1 MNGSKYIFFLVIFLL
16 GFLSCKTATESIP
29 QSAESITQ
37 LVIPRVDEMPNMPAP
52 YMMKD
57 WKKTA
62 LEFDKYVYNFD
73 EKGPFMPMIW
83 MDTMK
88 RNFPQNTYGLYTAL
102 GDVREDGKLK
112 KYRVVTIQFSI
123 DLFEGPM
130 FQKER
135 FYRIRKM
142 LDNSIRGIKFE
153 GDVFKTA
160 MTKMLSLTKD
170 KGFTNILEFIDLLD
184 LLSKTQSITYLASE
198 GFTPATLKWESK
210 RIQQAYNY
218 IIKNFSETKFKLNDV
233 AALINMSESAFSH
246 FFRKYTN
253 KSFTEFLTDVRI
265 GHTCKLLLSTDET
278 ISQIAYRSGFNNIAN
293 FNRLF
298 KKNKNCT
305 PLEYRQRHKEKTI
318 YDWQEEIN
326 MWQFLPPN
334 SKNLDMVGPA
344 INTTKVTHI

>member
-1 MNGSKYIFFLVIFLL
+1 MSLNIFREITPLGQNDVYVLLDSYSNGFDYPIHSHPEYELNLVMGVSGVRLVGDNTERFNEYDLVLL
-16 GFLSCKTATESIP
+16 GPYLYHKWTG
-29 QSAESITQ
+29 
-37 LVIPRVDEMPNMPAP
+37 DE
-52 YMMKD
+52 Y
-57 WKKTA
+57 
-62 LEFDKYVYNFD
+62 
-73 EKGPFMPMIW
+73 
-83 MDTMK
+83 
-88 RNFPQNTYGLYTAL
+88 
-102 GDVREDGKLK
+102 EDGKLK

-298 KKNKNCT
+298 
-305 PLEYRQRHKEKTI
+305 QEK
-318 YDWQEEIN
+318 
-326 MWQFLPPN
+326 
-334 SKNLDMVGPA
+334 
-344 INTTKVTHI
+344 

>member
-1 MNGSKYIFFLVIFLL
+1 MSLNIFREITPLGQNDVYVLLDSYSNGFDYPIHSHPEYELNLVMGVSGVRLVGDNTERFNEYDLVLL
-16 GFLSCKTATESIP
+16 GPYLYHKWTG
-29 QSAESITQ
+29 
-37 LVIPRVDEMPNMPAP
+37 DE
-52 YMMKD
+52 Y
-57 WKKTA
+57 
-62 LEFDKYVYNFD
+62 
-73 EKGPFMPMIW
+73 
-83 MDTMK
+83 
-88 RNFPQNTYGLYTAL
+88 
-102 GDVREDGKLK
+102 EDGKLK

-305 PLEYRQRHKEKTI
+305 PLEYRHRHKEKTI

>member
-1 MNGSKYIFFLVIFLL
+1 MSLNIFREITPLGQNDVYVLLDSYSNGFDYPIHSHPEYELNLVMGVSGVRLVGDNTERFNEYDLVLL
-16 GFLSCKTATESIP
+16 GPYLYHKWTG
-29 QSAESITQ
+29 
-37 LVIPRVDEMPNMPAP
+37 DE
-52 YMMKD
+52 Y
-57 WKKTA
+57 
-62 LEFDKYVYNFD
+62 
-73 EKGPFMPMIW
+73 
-83 MDTMK
+83 
-88 RNFPQNTYGLYTAL
+88 
-102 GDVREDGKLK
+102 EDGKLK

-142 LDNSIRGIKFE
+142 LDDSIRGIKFE
-153 GDVFKTA
+153 GDVFKSA

-170 KGFTNILEFIDLLD
+170 KGFANILEFIDLLD

-334 SKNLDMVGPA
+334 SKNVDMVGPA
-344 INTTKVTHI
+344 INTTRVTHI

>member
-1 MNGSKYIFFLVIFLL
+1 MNIFREITPLGQNDVYVLLDSYSNGFDYPIHSHPEYELNLVMGVSGVRLVGDNTERFNEYDLVLL
-16 GFLSCKTATESIP
+16 GPYLYHKWTG
-29 QSAESITQ
+29 
-37 LVIPRVDEMPNMPAP
+37 DE
-52 YMMKD
+52 Y
-57 WKKTA
+57 
-62 LEFDKYVYNFD
+62 
-73 EKGPFMPMIW
+73 
-83 MDTMK
+83 
-88 RNFPQNTYGLYTAL
+88 
-102 GDVREDGKLK
+102 EDGKLK

>member
-1 MNGSKYIFFLVIFLL
+1 MSLNIFREITPLGQNDVYVLLDSYSNGFDYPIHSHPEYELNLVMGVSGVRLVGDNTERFNEYDLVLL
-16 GFLSCKTATESIP
+16 GPYLYHKWTG
-29 QSAESITQ
+29 
-37 LVIPRVDEMPNMPAP
+37 DE
-52 YMMKD
+52 Y
-57 WKKTA
+57 
-62 LEFDKYVYNFD
+62 
-73 EKGPFMPMIW
+73 
-83 MDTMK
+83 
-88 RNFPQNTYGLYTAL
+88 
-102 GDVREDGKLK
+102 EDGKLK

-265 GHTCKLLLSTDET
+265 GPTCKLLLSTDET

>member
-1 MNGSKYIFFLVIFLL
+1 MSLNIFREITPLGQNDVYVLLDSYSNGFDYPIHSHPEYELNLVMGVSGVRLVGDNTERFNEYDLVLL
-16 GFLSCKTATESIP
+16 GPYLYHKWTG
-29 QSAESITQ
+29 
-37 LVIPRVDEMPNMPAP
+37 DE
-52 YMMKD
+52 Y
-57 WKKTA
+57 
-62 LEFDKYVYNFD
+62 
-73 EKGPFMPMIW
+73 
-83 MDTMK
+83 
-88 RNFPQNTYGLYTAL
+88 
-102 GDVREDGKLK
+102 EDGKLK

-326 MWQFLPPN
+326 MWQVLPPN
-334 SKNLDMVGPA
+334 SKNVDMIGPA

>member
-1 MNGSKYIFFLVIFLL
+1 MSLNIFREITPLGQNDVYVLLDSYSNGFDYPIHSHPEYELNLVMGVSGVRLVGDNTERFNEYDLVLL
-16 GFLSCKTATESIP
+16 GPYLYHKWTG
-29 QSAESITQ
+29 
-37 LVIPRVDEMPNMPAP
+37 DE
-52 YMMKD
+52 Y
-57 WKKTA
+57 
-62 LEFDKYVYNFD
+62 
-73 EKGPFMPMIW
+73 
-83 MDTMK
+83 
-88 RNFPQNTYGLYTAL
+88 
-102 GDVREDGKLK
+102 EDGKLK

-218 IIKNFSETKFKLNDV
+218 IIKNFSETKFRLNDV

-334 SKNLDMVGPA
+334 SKNVDMIGPA

>member
-1 MNGSKYIFFLVIFLL
+1 MSLNIFREITPLGQNDVYVLLDSYSNGFDYPIHSHPEYELNLVMGVSGVRLVGDNTERFNEYDLVLL
-16 GFLSCKTATESIP
+16 SPYLYHKWTGEES
-29 QSAESITQ
+29 
-37 LVIPRVDEMPNMPAP
+37 
-52 YMMKD
+52 
-57 WKKTA
+57 
-62 LEFDKYVYNFD
+62 
-73 EKGPFMPMIW
+73 
-83 MDTMK
+83 
-88 RNFPQNTYGLYTAL
+88 
-102 GDVREDGKLK
+102 EDGKLK

>member
-1 MNGSKYIFFLVIFLL
+1 MSLNIFREITPLGQNDVYVLLDSYSNGFDYPIHSHPEYELNLVMGVSGVRLVGDYTERFNEYDLVLL
-16 GFLSCKTATESIP
+16 G
-29 QSAESITQ
+29 
-37 LVIPRVDEMPNMPAP
+37 P
-52 YMMKD
+52 Y
-57 WKKTA
+57 
-62 LEFDKYVYNFD
+62 
-73 EKGPFMPMIW
+73 
-83 MDTMK
+83 
-88 RNFPQNTYGLYTAL
+88 LYHKWT
-102 GDVREDGKLK
+102 GEEYEDGKLK

-153 GDVFKTA
+153 GDVFKSA

-233 AALINMSESAFSH
+233 ATLINMSESAFSH

>member
-1 MNGSKYIFFLVIFLL
+1 MSLNIFREITPLGQNDVYVLLDSYSNGFDYPIHSHPEYELNLVMGVSGVRLVGDNTERFNEYDLVLL
-16 GFLSCKTATESIP
+16 GPYLYHKWTG
-29 QSAESITQ
+29 
-37 LVIPRVDEMPNMPAP
+37 DE
-52 YMMKD
+52 Y
-57 WKKTA
+57 
-62 LEFDKYVYNFD
+62 
-73 EKGPFMPMIW
+73 
-83 MDTMK
+83 
-88 RNFPQNTYGLYTAL
+88 
-102 GDVREDGKLK
+102 EDGKLK

-334 SKNLDMVGPA
+334 SKNVDMIGPA

>member
-1 MNGSKYIFFLVIFLL
+1 MNIFREITPLGQNDVYVLLDSYSNGFDYPIHSHPEYELNLVMGVSGVRLVGDNTERFNEYDLVLL
-16 GFLSCKTATESIP
+16 GPYLYHKWTG
-29 QSAESITQ
+29 
-37 LVIPRVDEMPNMPAP
+37 DE
-52 YMMKD
+52 Y
-57 WKKTA
+57 
-62 LEFDKYVYNFD
+62 
-73 EKGPFMPMIW
+73 
-83 MDTMK
+83 
-88 RNFPQNTYGLYTAL
+88 
-102 GDVREDGKLK
+102 EDGKLK

-153 GDVFKTA
+153 GDVFKSA

>member
-1 MNGSKYIFFLVIFLL
+1 MSLNIFREITPLGQNDVFVILDSYSNGFDYPIHSHPEYELNLVMGVSGVRLV
-16 GFLSCKTATESIP
+16 GDSTERFN
-29 QSAESITQ
+29 EYD
-37 LVIPRVDEMPNMPAP
+37 LVLIGP
-52 YMMKD
+52 Y
-57 WKKTA
+57 
-62 LEFDKYVYNFD
+62 
-73 EKGPFMPMIW
+73 
-83 MDTMK
+83 
-88 RNFPQNTYGLYTAL
+88 LYHKWT
-102 GDVREDGKLK
+102 GEEYEEGKLK
-112 KYRVVTIQFSI
+112 KYRVVTIQFSL

-153 GDVFKTA
+153 GNVFKSA

-170 KGFTNILEFIDLLD
+170 KGFINILEFIELLD
-184 LLSKTQSITYLASE
+184 LLSKSTNINYLASE

-218 IIKNFSETKFKLNDV
+218 IIKNFAETKFKLNDV
-233 AALINMSESAFSH
+233 ASLINMSESAFSH

-298 KKNKNCT
+298 KKNKQCT
-305 PLEYRQRHKEKTI
+305 PLEYRQRHKEKTK
-318 YDWQEEIN
+318 YEWQQEIN
-326 MWQFLPPN
+326 MWQFLSP
-334 SKNLDMVGPA
+334 KNKALDMVGPA
-344 INTTKVTHI
+344 MNTTKVTHI

>member
-1 MNGSKYIFFLVIFLL
+1 MSLNIFREITPLGQNDVYVLLDSYSNGFDYPIHSHPEYELNLVMGVSGVRLVGDNTERFNEYDLVLL
-16 GFLSCKTATESIP
+16 GPYLYHKWTG
-29 QSAESITQ
+29 
-37 LVIPRVDEMPNMPAP
+37 DE
-52 YMMKD
+52 Y
-57 WKKTA
+57 
-62 LEFDKYVYNFD
+62 
-73 EKGPFMPMIW
+73 
-83 MDTMK
+83 
-88 RNFPQNTYGLYTAL
+88 
-102 GDVREDGKLK
+102 EDGKLK

-153 GDVFKTA
+153 GDVFKSA

-334 SKNLDMVGPA
+334 SKNVDMIGPA

>member
-1 MNGSKYIFFLVIFLL
+1 MSLNIFREITPLGQNDVYVLLDSYSNGFDYPIHSHPEYELNLVMGVSGVRLVGDNTERFNEYDLVLL
-16 GFLSCKTATESIP
+16 GPYLYHKWTG
-29 QSAESITQ
+29 AE
-37 LVIPRVDEMPNMPAP
+37 
-52 YMMKD
+52 Y
-57 WKKTA
+57 
-62 LEFDKYVYNFD
+62 
-73 EKGPFMPMIW
+73 
-83 MDTMK
+83 
-88 RNFPQNTYGLYTAL
+88 
-102 GDVREDGKLK
+102 EDGKLK

>member
-1 MNGSKYIFFLVIFLL
+1 MSLNIFREITPLGQNDVYVLLDSYSNGFDYPIHSHPEYELNLVMGVSGVRLVGDNTERFNEYDLVLL
-16 GFLSCKTATESIP
+16 G
-29 QSAESITQ
+29 
-37 LVIPRVDEMPNMPAP
+37 P
-52 YMMKD
+52 Y
-57 WKKTA
+57 
-62 LEFDKYVYNFD
+62 
-73 EKGPFMPMIW
+73 
-83 MDTMK
+83 
-88 RNFPQNTYGLYTAL
+88 LYHKWT
-102 GDVREDGKLK
+102 GEEYEDGKLK

-153 GDVFKTA
+153 GDAFKSA

-334 SKNLDMVGPA
+334 SKNVDMIGPA

>member
-1 MNGSKYIFFLVIFLL
+1 MSLNIFREITPLGQNDVYVLLDSYSNGFDYPIHSHPEYELNLVMGVSGVRLVGDNTERFNEYDLVLL
-16 GFLSCKTATESIP
+16 GPYLYHKWTG
-29 QSAESITQ
+29 
-37 LVIPRVDEMPNMPAP
+37 DE
-52 YMMKD
+52 Y
-57 WKKTA
+57 
-62 LEFDKYVYNFD
+62 
-73 EKGPFMPMIW
+73 
-83 MDTMK
+83 
-88 RNFPQNTYGLYTAL
+88 
-102 GDVREDGKLK
+102 EDGKLK

-233 AALINMSESAFSH
+233 AALINMSESAYSH

>member
-1 MNGSKYIFFLVIFLL
+1 
-16 GFLSCKTATESIP
+16 
-29 QSAESITQ
+29 
-37 LVIPRVDEMPNMPAP
+37 
-52 YMMKD
+52 
-57 WKKTA
+57 
-62 LEFDKYVYNFD
+62 
-73 EKGPFMPMIW
+73 
-83 MDTMK
+83 
-88 RNFPQNTYGLYTAL
+88 
-102 GDVREDGKLK
+102 
-112 KYRVVTIQFSI
+112 
-123 DLFEGPM
+123 
-130 FQKER
+130 
-135 FYRIRKM
+135 
-142 LDNSIRGIKFE
+142 
-153 GDVFKTA
+153 

-233 AALINMSESAFSH
+233 ATLINMSESAFSH

>member
-1 MNGSKYIFFLVIFLL
+1 MSLNIFREITPLGQNDVYVLLDSYSNGFDYPIHSHPEYELNLVMGVSGVRLVGDNTERFNEYDLVLL
-16 GFLSCKTATESIP
+16 GPYLYHKWTG
-29 QSAESITQ
+29 
-37 LVIPRVDEMPNMPAP
+37 DE
-52 YMMKD
+52 Y
-57 WKKTA
+57 
-62 LEFDKYVYNFD
+62 
-73 EKGPFMPMIW
+73 
-83 MDTMK
+83 
-88 RNFPQNTYGLYTAL
+88 
-102 GDVREDGKLK
+102 EDGKLK

-305 PLEYRQRHKEKTI
+305 P
-318 YDWQEEIN
+318 
-326 MWQFLPPN
+326 
-334 SKNLDMVGPA
+334 
-344 INTTKVTHI
+344 